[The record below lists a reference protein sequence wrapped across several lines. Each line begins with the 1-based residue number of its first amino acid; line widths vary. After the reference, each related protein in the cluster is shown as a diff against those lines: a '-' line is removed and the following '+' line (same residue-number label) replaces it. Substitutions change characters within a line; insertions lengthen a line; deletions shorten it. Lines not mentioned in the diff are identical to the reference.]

1 MVCIYMDDNS
11 KISEPKS
18 TIVCSQVDAASQN
31 IKNHLLKLDSWS
43 KLEIECP
50 EFEDMADV
58 YESERFR
65 LVEVAKHHVFQDG
78 IDRNLETCGIPAKNL
93 IFASKHKSDDGRRLL
108 TSHFTGNPAEAKYGG
123 REGELSVAY
132 TSAIKPIITELLK
145 FSEDIGYQVSMEST
159 HHGPTD
165 LGIPSI
171 YVEIGSGPEQWDDL
185 DAGDA
190 VARAILAFHPEDL
203 PVAVGF
209 GGGHYAVRQS
219 EILMNNSVAFGH
231 NFPSYHLE
239 NISESLFL
247 QAMGKSN
254 ADFVYMDR
262 KSMSVAEK
270 TRIGKLAKEHDIL
283 ILREGDI
290 NGMEGVSWEFF
301 REVFIGINK
310 VEPDSTPYISAHL
323 RDMLDKDLIS
333 DFRNFNTIMVD
344 PRLVHLAWKHNSEVF
359 MNWLEKL
366 PLVWLKK
373 DNGTLSGFFFVWEYD
388 TGVLLDDIVN
398 ECIKILKEHYEI
410 EYIPDNSMLYLSEKR
425 FNPYL
430 AEELGIPKG
439 PLYGK
444 LSKGVPVEVD
454 GNIISP
460 EMVHEKVTK
469 ELMLDSK
476 VI

>member
-1 MVCIYMDDNS
+1 MDDNG
-11 KISEPKS
+11 KNPEPKS

-43 KLEIECP
+43 KLEIDCL
-50 EFEDMADV
+50 EFEDLADV
-58 YESERFR
+58 YESDRFR
-65 LVEVAKHHVFQDG
+65 LVEVTKHHVFQDG
-78 IDRNLETCGIPAKNL
+78 IDRKLESCGLPAKNL

-108 TSHFTGNPAEAKYGG
+108 TSHFTGNPSEAKYGG
-123 REGELSVAY
+123 REGELVVAY
-132 TSAIKPIITELLK
+132 TSAIKPIIMELLK
-145 FSEDIGYQVSMEST
+145 FSEALGYQVSMEST

-165 LGIPSI
+165 LRIPSI
-171 YVEIGSGPEQWDDL
+171 YVEIGSGPDQWDDL
-185 DAGDA
+185 QAGDA
-190 VARAILAFHPEDL
+190 VARAIMSFIPQDL

-219 EILMNNSVAFGH
+219 EILINNSVAFGH

-239 NISESLFL
+239 NVSESLFL
-247 QAMGKSN
+247 QAMEKSN

-262 KSMSVAEK
+262 KSMSVSEK
-270 TRIGKLAKEHDIL
+270 SNIEKLAKNSGLL
-283 ILREGDI
+283 ILRESDI

-301 REVFIGINK
+301 RNVFEGIER
-310 VEPDSTPYISAHL
+310 VESGSTPHVSSHL
-323 RDMLDKDLIS
+323 RNMVDQNLIS
-333 DFRNFNTIMVD
+333 NFSSFKTILVD
-344 PRLVHLAWKHNSEVF
+344 PRLVHLTWKHDSDTF
-359 MNWLEKL
+359 IKWLENL
-366 PLVWLKK
+366 PLVWFEK
-373 DNGTLSGFFFVWEYD
+373 DNGTFSGFFFVWESD
-388 TGVLLDDIVN
+388 AGVLLEEIVN

-410 EYIPDNSMLYLSEKR
+410 EYIPDNSTLYLSEKR

-444 LSKGVPVEVD
+444 LSRGIPVEVD
-454 GNIISP
+454 GNIVKP

-469 ELMLDSK
+469 ELMLDSR

>member
-1 MVCIYMDDNS
+1 MGSNF
-11 KISEPKS
+11 ENAAPKS

-50 EFEDMADV
+50 GFEDLADV
-58 YESERFR
+58 YESGKFR

-78 IDRNLETCGIPAKNL
+78 IDRNLEACGLPAKNIL
-93 IFASKHKSDDGRRLL
+93 FASKHKSDDGRRLL
-108 TSHFTGNPAEAKYGG
+108 TAHFTGNPSDAKYGG
-123 REGELSVAY
+123 KDGELAVAY
-132 TSAIKPIITELLK
+132 TSAIKPIISELAK
-145 FSEDIGYQVSMEST
+145 YSENLGYQVSMEST

-165 LGIPSI
+165 LNVPSI
-171 YVEIGSGPEQWDDL
+171 YVEIGSGPEQWDDP
-185 DAGDA
+185 DAGEA
-190 VARAILAFHPEDL
+190 VAKAILSFTPQDM
-203 PVAVGF
+203 PVALGF

-239 NISESLFL
+239 NLSESLFL
-247 QAMGKSN
+247 QAIEKSG

-270 TRIGKLAKEHDIL
+270 SKIEELSKKNGFLM
-283 ILREGDI
+283 LRESDI
-290 NGMEGVSWEFF
+290 NGLEGVSWDFF
-301 REVFIGINK
+301 REVFEGVEK
-310 VEPDSTPYISAHL
+310 VESGSSPHISTHL
-323 RDMLDKDLIS
+323 RNMLDKNLIS
-333 DFRNFNTIMVD
+333 DFGSFDTIMID
-344 PRLVHLAWKHNSEVF
+344 PRLIHLTWKNDSDTFIE
-359 MNWLEKL
+359 WLDNL
-366 PLVWLKK
+366 PLVWLEK
-373 DNGTLSGFFFVWEYD
+373 DNGTLSGFFFVWKSD
-388 TGVLLDDIVN
+388 AGVLLDEIVN

-410 EYIPDNSMLYLSEKR
+410 EYIPGKSMLYLSEKR

-444 LSKGVPVEVD
+444 LSKGIPVEVD
-454 GNIISP
+454 GNIVGP

-469 ELMLDSK
+469 ELLLDSR

>member
-1 MVCIYMDDNS
+1 M
-11 KISEPKS
+11 
-18 TIVCSQVDAASQN
+18 
-31 IKNHLLKLDSWS
+31 
-43 KLEIECP
+43 
-50 EFEDMADV
+50 
-58 YESERFR
+58 
-65 LVEVAKHHVFQDG
+65 
-78 IDRNLETCGIPAKNL
+78 
-93 IFASKHKSDDGRRLL
+93 
-108 TSHFTGNPAEAKYGG
+108 EAKYGG

-132 TSAIKPIITELLK
+132 TSAIKPIIMELLK
-145 FSEDIGYQVSMEST
+145 FSDDIGYQVSMEST
-159 HHGPTD
+159 HHGPTN

-185 DAGDA
+185 EAGVA
-190 VARAILAFHPEDL
+190 VASAILDFHPEDL

-219 EILMNNSVAFGH
+219 EILMNKSVAFGH

-239 NISESLFL
+239 NISESMFL
-247 QAMGKSN
+247 QAMEKSN

-270 TRIGKLAKEHDIL
+270 TRVEMLAKENGFL
-283 ILREGDI
+283 ILRVGDI
-290 NGMEGVSWEFF
+290 NGMGGVSWDFF
-301 REVFIGINK
+301 REVFNGANK
-310 VEPDSTPYISAHL
+310 VEPNSTSCVSAHL
-323 RDMLDKDLIS
+323 RDMLDNDLVS
-333 DFRNFNTIMVD
+333 DFSNFSTILVD
-344 PRLVHLAWKHNSEVF
+344 PRLVHLAWKHNSEDFVS
-359 MNWLEKL
+359 WLEKL

-373 DNGTLSGFFFVWEYD
+373 DNGTLSGFFFVWESD
-388 TGVLLDDIVN
+388 AGVLLEDLVN

-410 EYIPDNSMLYLSEKR
+410 EFIPDNSMLYLSEKR

-444 LSKGVPVEVD
+444 LSKGIPVELD
-454 GNIISP
+454 GNTISP
-460 EMVHEKVTK
+460 EMVHETVTK